1 MINDIIMIS
10 MLLLGF
16 ALFVRFGR
24 FCRGLA
30 TVLLWCAAHLDAA
43 ADTLQDLGP
52 HVWRVIREMGEYQR
66 KQARAYLAEAEEKR

>member
-1 MINDIIMIS
+1 MINDIIVIS

-24 FCRGLA
+24 FCRRLA
-30 TVLLWCAAHLDAA
+30 TVLLWCAAHLDAT

-52 HVWRVIREMGEYQR
+52 HVWRVLREMGEYQR
-66 KQARAYLAEAEEKR
+66 RQARGYWAEAKEKR

>member
-30 TVLLWCAAHLDAA
+30 TALLWCAVNLDALA
-43 ADTLQDLGP
+43 NALEDIGP
-52 HVWRVIREMGEYQR
+52 NFWRTVIATGEYQR
-66 KQARAYLAEAEEKR
+66 KLARGYWQEVKEKR

>member
-24 FCRGLA
+24 FCRSLA
-30 TVLLWCAAHLDAA
+30 TVLLWCAVNLDALA
-43 ADTLQDLGP
+43 NALEDIGP
-52 HVWRVIREMGEYQR
+52 NFWRTVIATGEYQR
-66 KQARAYLAEAEEKR
+66 KLARGYWQEVKEKR